1 VVYEIWRDDSWNLSG
16 AFPTQAEALAALR
29 AALDAGQV
37 DLVRGCTL
45 ALVDSRGRRRTVAE
59 GQQLIDRALARR
71 PVGEHGRAI
80 RSVPAATTER
90 RSIPA

>member
-16 AFPTQAEALAALR
+16 AFPTQQEALAALR
-29 AALDAGQV
+29 TALDAGQV

-59 GQQLIDRALARR
+59 GQQLVDRALARR
-71 PVGEHGRAI
+71 PKSGRKRTALDGETEARAI
-80 RSVPAATTER
+80 PA
-90 RSIPA
+90 